1 MTNESNIYSGND
13 MDMFRE
19 KVYRY
24 YHEHGRRLPWRET
37 SDPYRI
43 TVSEFMLQQTQVDR
57 VLNKYPAFIKRFPA
71 FQMLANAE
79 LRDVI
84 AAWQGLG
91 YNRRAKMLHDTAKT
105 VMEQFE
111 GTLPEDPE
119 TLRSLP
125 GIGAATSCEIAAFAF
140 NHPVV
145 FIETNIRSVFIHEFF
160 SDNTEVHDRDIMPL
174 IEQALDRDKPRE
186 WYYALMDYGVMIKR
200 EHGNPS
206 RRSRH
211 HQRQSRF
218 DGSDRQIRGAIL
230 RMLTDRQEL
239 PISVILYE
247 LDAEEARI
255 REILTRL
262 AEEGMVEIR
271 GETVSIP

>member
-1 MTNESNIYSGND
+1 
-13 MDMFRE
+13 MDSFRE

-24 YHEHGRRLPWRET
+24 YREHGRRLPWRET
-37 SDPYRI
+37 RDPYRI

-57 VLNKYPAFIKRFPA
+57 VLKKYPDFIDRFPN
-71 FQMLANAE
+71 FRTLAEAD

-84 AAWQGLG
+84 ATWQGLG

-105 VMEQFE
+105 VMEQYG
-111 GTLPEDPE
+111 GTLPDDPE
-119 TLRSLP
+119 TLRTLP

-140 NHPVV
+140 NRPAA

-160 SDNTEVHDRDIMPL
+160 GDGAEVHDRDIMPL
-174 IEQALDRDKPRE
+174 IEQALDRDNPRE

-200 EHGNPS
+200 KHGNPS

-218 DGSDRQIRGAIL
+218 EGSDRQIRGTIL
-230 RMLTDRQEL
+230 RMLTDRHEL
-239 PISVILYE
+239 PVDNILRE
-247 LDAEEARI
+247 LDADDARV
-255 REILTRL
+255 RAILSRL
-262 AEEGMVEIR
+262 AEEGMVVIR